1 MLEPGVALSVCCI
14 NSFHGF
20 RMREARRRQN
30 QSKSRASGLGRKLQS
45 PVQQQGGGQLDR
57 REKKTMQRKEE
68 VTLPLKF
75 IR

>member
-1 MLEPGVALSVCCI
+1 
-14 NSFHGF
+14 
-20 RMREARRRQN
+20 MREARRRQN